1 MNFERDKRLLMRI
14 ISQNALIVF
23 FSATLCVFLI
33 WLYYFV
39 QPRSYQATLTF
50 TLSDSVGIPL
60 PSDEQDSIIALL
72 FAQPIFFNNSNTQ
85 RFFPY
90 DVHKKKLHE
99 NIRFSRDDDLI
110 KLAFEAKTAED
121 AQKGLESWFSAFSD
135 TVIKRNQKLLSIE
148 KKADQ
153 QYDNTAILNILQTFR
168 SSTNSSIHHEA
179 KQAELNNLYAKLTDA
194 TLRRIHLTILNSTI
208 KMMRKNGQSLLSLS
222 FIANN
227 PAIVALEAKINL
239 LETQKA
245 HMAAQLGWEHPQ
257 IKAMIAE
264 SKALSTQLE
273 DKILQITNQ
282 IHSDET
288 VAKNFEIQLR
298 EKIRIFVKDQSQS
311 FNQML
316 NELENKVK
324 VVIDKQNKEMNLHT
338 PLLQNAKIRIIVPIA
353 VAPVSFMALYGK
365 SVLMSI
371 LASLIAF
378 LVGLLL
384 FQIYSGTRKTQS
396 AEDLESSRNALLPKV
411 IENSE
416 TFMTIEGLSVFF
428 KLRSSMV
435 VSVIGVQA
443 ARMAAKLSL
452 HLVKEKKTVLLV
464 GISGQQ
470 IEKIIGP
477 HRGLSDV
484 LTGDAQLQD
493 VIYRDYDT
501 GVDILPQGLASA
513 VRAQDFSND
522 IPRLLEEFKKNYDL
536 IILEITSEPKYGSE
550 QIAQSTDY
558 YICNAALD
566 KYNWIVQ
573 MISRFPK
580 TVCRVNSY

>member
-1 MNFERDKRLLMRI
+1 MSFERDKKLLIRI

-23 FSATLCVFLI
+23 FSVILCAFLI

-60 PSDEQDSIIALL
+60 PSDEQDSIVALL
-72 FAQPIFFNNSNTQ
+72 FAQPVFLNNSNIQ
-85 RFFPY
+85 RFFPHG
-90 DVHKKKLHE
+90 VHEKKLYE
-99 NIRFSRDDDLI
+99 NIRFSRDGDLI
-110 KLAFEAKTAED
+110 KLAFEAKTVED

-135 TVIKRNQKLLSIE
+135 TVIKRNQKLLSVE

-227 PAIVALEAKINL
+227 SAVVALEAKINL

-282 IHSDET
+282 IHSDEI

-316 NELENKVK
+316 NELESKVK
-324 VVIDKQNKEMNLHT
+324 IVIDRQNKEMNIHT
-338 PLLQNAKIRIIVPIA
+338 PLLQKAKIRMIVPIT
-353 VAPVSFMALYGK
+353 VAPVSFMALYSK
-365 SVLMSI
+365 NVFVSI
-371 LASLIAF
+371 LASLIAL

-384 FQIYSGTRKTQS
+384 FQRYSETKKTQPE
-396 AEDLESSRNALLPKV
+396 EDLENSRNALLTKV

-416 TFMTIEGLSVFF
+416 TFMTIEGLSVFL
-428 KLRSSMV
+428 KLRSSMII
-435 VSVIGVQA
+435 SIIGAQA

-452 HLVKEKKTVLLV
+452 HLVEEKKTVLLV
-464 GISGQQ
+464 DVSGQQ

-501 GVDILPQGLASA
+501 GVDILPQGLAST
-513 VRAQDFSND
+513 VRAQDFLND
-522 IPRLLEEFKKNYDL
+522 IPRLLEEFKKGYDL

-558 YICNAALD
+558 YICNATFD
-566 KYNWIVQ
+566 KHNWIVQ

>member
-1 MNFERDKRLLMRI
+1 MRI
-14 ISQNALIVF
+14 TQNALIVF
-23 FSATLCVFLI
+23 FSAILCAFLI

-50 TLSDSVGIPL
+50 MLSDSVGVPL
-60 PSDEQDSIIALL
+60 PSDEQDNIVGLL
-72 FAQPIFFNNSNTQ
+72 FAQHIFLNNSNVR
-85 RFFPY
+85 RFFPH

-99 NIRFSRDDDLI
+99 NIRFTRDGDFI
-110 KLAFEAKTAED
+110 KLSFEAKTAEN

-168 SSTNSSIHHEA
+168 SSINSSMHHEA
-179 KQAELNNLYAKLTDA
+179 KQVELNALYAKLTDT
-194 TLRRIHLTILNSTI
+194 TLRRIHLTILNSII

-227 PAIVALEAKINL
+227 SAVVALEAKINL

-282 IHSDET
+282 IYSDEI
-288 VAKNFEIQLR
+288 VAKKFEIQLR
-298 EKIRIFVKDQSQS
+298 EKIRIFVKNQSQP

-324 VVIDKQNKEMNLHT
+324 IVIDGQNKEMNIHA
-338 PLLQNAKIRIIVPIA
+338 PLLQNAKIRMIVPIA
-353 VAPVSFMALYGK
+353 VTPVSFIALYGK
-365 SVLMSI
+365 NIFVHT
-371 LASLIAF
+371 LASLIAL
-378 LVGLLL
+378 LVGLFL
-384 FQIYSGTRKTQS
+384 FQRYSGTKKTQS
-396 AEDLESSRNALLPKV
+396 KEELEGSKNALLPKV

-416 TFMTIEGLSVFF
+416 TFMTVEKLSVFL

-435 VSVIGVQA
+435 VSIIGTQA

-452 HLVKEKKTVLLV
+452 HLVGEKKTVLLV
-464 GISGQQ
+464 DISGQQ
-470 IEKIIGP
+470 IEKIIGL

-522 IPRLLEEFKKNYDL
+522 IPHLLGEFKKNYDL

-558 YICNAALD
+558 YICSASFD
-566 KYNWIVQ
+566 KHNWIVQ